1 MPLSRDG
8 RISFF
13 SPEGPIRFEV
23 PIHAWSARA
32 GSLRSERDWR
42 AWLDAPHEIEHT
54 LVPER
59 VPGIS
64 PMKLRRVGRLGNA
77 AIAVAA
83 ELLASL
89 PPDQSLSVVTVSELG
104 ELETN
109 DALIE
114 SIVAD
119 APVSPQRFSAS
130 VHNHILGQVC
140 IALDLPCGGGAS
152 TAGLEVGMV
161 EALSE
166 MESGHWVL
174 ALVFE
179 PRVDE
184 HYAPWCG
191 GIRPEYVIGL
201 LLQPGARRRLVLEW
215 SSAPNTR
222 DIPEPVGLH
231 WLALLTGHADRLDG
245 RGAWRWKH
253 VDA

>member
-1 MPLSRDG
+1 MPRG
-8 RISFF
+8 RRSSFF
-13 SPEGPIRFEV
+13 SLERPIRFEI

-32 GSLRSERDWR
+32 GSLRSEPEWR

-54 LVPER
+54 LAPER
-59 VPGIS
+59 VPDIS

-140 IALDLPCGGGAS
+140 IALDLPCRGGAS
-152 TAGLEVGMV
+152 TAGLETGLV

-166 MESGHWVL
+166 ITAGHWVL
-174 ALVFE
+174 ALAFE

-191 GIRPEYVIGL
+191 GARPEYVVGL
-201 LLQPGARRRLVLEW
+201 LLQPGARHRVVLER
-215 SSAPNTR
+215 SGAASGH
-222 DIPEPVGLH
+222 DIPEPRGLH
-231 WLALLTGHADRLDG
+231 WLALLTGHAARLDG
-245 RGAWRWKH
+245 AGGWRWKH